1 MIIEVL
7 LIILGF
13 VLLIKGADFLV
24 TGASDV
30 AKKFHIP
37 EVVIALTVVSIGTSL
52 PELVVSL
59 TSALDGYSD
68 MAVGN
73 VVGSNIVNL
82 LFILGL
88 CALIR
93 PLDVKKQTRLFEMPI
108 HLFAAILL
116 LILANGF
123 IGTNIISRVEGVI
136 LFTFAILFI
145 IYNIYMAKHAKEFDK
160 HAVEH
165 VSNKEMKKINVFKS
179 IILII
184 GGIALLKFGGDFV
197 IENSILIA
205 QEFGLSEKLIS
216 LTILAIGTSLPEL
229 VTSVTAAVKGDS
241 DMAIGNVIGS
251 GIFNIFL
258 ILGSCAIISPISYSI
273 SYNTDLCLLIVGA
286 ILLILFPYSRFNKNK
301 ISKLN
306 GLIYVSMYF
315 VYIVTTLI

>member
-1 MIIEVL
+1 MIIEIL
-7 LIILGF
+7 LIVLGF
-13 VLLIKGADFLV
+13 ILLIKGADFLV
-24 TGASDV
+24 TGASDL

-59 TSALDGYSD
+59 TSAMDGYSD

-73 VVGSNIVNL
+73 IVGSNIVNL
-82 LFILGL
+82 LFILGM
-88 CALIR
+88 CAIIR

-108 HLFAAILL
+108 HLFAAVLL
-116 LILANGF
+116 IILANGF
-123 IGTNIISRVEGVI
+123 IGTNVISRVEGII
-136 LFTFAILFI
+136 LFLFAILFI
-145 IYNIYMAKHAKEFDK
+145 IYNIYMAKHASQFDK

-165 VSNKEMKKINVFKS
+165 VSKNEIKKINVIKS
-179 IILII
+179 IVLIV

-205 QEFGLSEKLIS
+205 KEFGLSEKLIS

-229 VTSVTAAVKGDS
+229 VTSVTAAIKGDS

-273 SYNTDLCLLIVGA
+273 SYNTDLCLLIVAA
-286 ILLILFPYSRFNKNK
+286 ILLMLFPYSKFNKNK
-301 ISKLN
+301 ISRFN
-306 GLIYVSMYF
+306 GVIYVLMYL
-315 VYIVTTLI
+315 VYIIATLI